1 MCRDLTRLNL
11 IVGREVNDHWT
22 LTPNR
27 TAHRSAVPLAQGGK
41 AKPTKHTSKEL
52 KNKEKAATQNKGGG
66 KHGAADRKG
75 GKAGHAKFE
84 CYICMVRRAEWTG
97 DQAPSVLRR
106 TRAARKGWPPSLRRR
121 PWTASQWYPNTC

>member
-1 MCRDLTRLNL
+1 M
-11 IVGREVNDHWT
+11 
-22 LTPNR
+22 
-27 TAHRSAVPLAQGGK
+27 GGK

-84 CYICMVRRAEWTG
+84 CYICMMA
-97 DQAPSVLRR
+97 APSIK
-106 TRAARKGWPPSLRRR
+106 TMEIHFDSKHPKETFDAARCTNKIAANGGVTTSGVAVKGSIHQNN
-121 PWTASQWYPNTC
+121 SQKRQGKK